1 MPKLSIITI
10 NFNNLA
16 GLQKTMQSVFEQ
28 TFTDYEYI
36 VIDGGSTD
44 GSKEYIEQYADKLT
58 YWVSEPDGG
67 IYNAMNKG
75 IVKANGEYLNFMN
88 SGDLFCDKY
97 VLEKLSSIILKS
109 SIILGNITA
118 IEKNKKLK
126 KITYSSN
133 SLNSLGS
140 ILWGNFC
147 HQSMFFHRKLFEKY
161 GLYDLQYK
169 IVSDWL
175 FLLKTV
181 GLSDEKIQYVNLDI
195 CLYDTSG
202 FGSSNANLYYKEREE
217 IINRLIHHKILLDY
231 ETWAQ
236 YRLDIENLQ
245 KIKRNTV
252 LNFIY
257 VLIRKSANFLN
268 K

>member
-58 YWVSEPDGG
+58 YWVSEPDKG

-75 IVKANGEYLNFMN
+75 IIKANGNYLNFMN

-97 VLEKLSSIILKS
+97 VLEKLSSIALKDA
-109 SIILGNITA
+109 IIFGNIIT
-118 IEKNKKLK
+118 IEENKKIK
-126 KITYSSN
+126 KIKYSSN

-147 HQSMFFHRKLFEKY
+147 HQSMFFHRKIFEKY
-161 GLYDLQYK
+161 GLYDEKYK
-169 IVSDWL
+169 IVSDWF
-175 FLLKTV
+175 FLLRTV
-181 GLSDEKIQYVNLDI
+181 GLSDEEIQYVNLDI
-195 CLYDTSG
+195 CLYDTNG
-202 FGSSNANLYYKEREE
+202 FGSSNANVYYSEREE
-217 IINRLIHHKILLDY
+217 IINRLIHPKILSDY
-231 ETWAQ
+231 KTWEH

-245 KIKRNTV
+245 KIKRNTM

-257 VLIRKSANFLN
+257 VFIRKCANFLN